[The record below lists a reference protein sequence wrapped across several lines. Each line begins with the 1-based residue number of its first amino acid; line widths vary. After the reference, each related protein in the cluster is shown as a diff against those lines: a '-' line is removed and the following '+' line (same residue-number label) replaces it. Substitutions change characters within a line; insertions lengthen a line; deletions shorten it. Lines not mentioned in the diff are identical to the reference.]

1 MSENIIKSLDT
12 MGKWLKEVSTN
23 NNHEIDQ
30 TKNLK
35 MILLNLKIVCA
46 DNKAVTPIA
55 DALQKIITE
64 MHDSTTILVTEG
76 RTELRAAFKD
86 ITEYVEERECE

>member
-35 MILLNLKIVCA
+35 MILLNLDFVLLKI
-46 DNKAVTPIA
+46 N
-55 DALQKIITE
+55 
-64 MHDSTTILVTEG
+64 
-76 RTELRAAFKD
+76 
-86 ITEYVEERECE
+86 

>member
-1 MSENIIKSLDT
+1 MDKNIKDSIET
-12 MGKWLKEVSTN
+12 MGKWLKEVSEN

-46 DNKAVTPIA
+46 DNKSVTPIA
-55 DALQKIITE
+55 DALAKIITE
-64 MHDSTTILVTEG
+64 MHDSTTILVTQG
-76 RTELRAAFKD
+76 RTELRAAFED
-86 ITEYVEERECE
+86 IKKYVEEKEGE